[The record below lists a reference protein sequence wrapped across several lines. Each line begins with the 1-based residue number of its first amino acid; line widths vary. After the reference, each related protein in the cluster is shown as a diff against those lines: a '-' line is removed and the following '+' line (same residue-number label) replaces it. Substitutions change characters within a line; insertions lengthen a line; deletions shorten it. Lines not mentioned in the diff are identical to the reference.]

1 MSEFRGLHNPDRHQT
16 TNEAGEAW
24 CEICAED
31 CDEKNGTMF
40 HCPCCLAAEVE
51 ALRATV
57 QAVREACDEH
67 NARTVWGGDGQTW
80 SVVDRDAILRILD
93 GGDA

>member
-40 HCPCCLAAEVE
+40 HCPCCLVAEVDR
-51 ALRATV
+51 LRAQV
-57 QAVREACDEH
+57 QAVRDVLADYAPFTRSLTME
-67 NARTVWGGDGQTW
+67 V
-80 SVVDRDAILRILD
+80 LRALD
-93 GGDA
+93 GDA